1 MAGIGFA
8 LKRLSEQDNLASR
21 SMAAG
26 HAIIITSGPWI
37 LIMVGLALL
46 SHLGTPILGDAE
58 TAVFRV
64 LLIYCFAL
72 SLVITVPIALEAT
85 LRVSSLMFD
94 RNFTAVQGVYF
105 SALVVAALA
114 ALAFGAMVFFIA
126 LKLPLG
132 LGFAA
137 LFCVLQVALLW
148 LAMAFVAAI
157 RQYTAVTLAFA
168 LGLSC
173 SVVLGIGAAS
183 AGHGPSGMLLGFGA
197 GLCVA
202 FCILNGLILQTFPGL
217 VAPLSTLWSRMK
229 SARLYSLVFFVAGLA
244 SALAVWVDKLIIW
257 RSGEAEMIANGLL
270 HAPRYDTPMFIAYLS
285 IVPVMSV
292 LAVWLETTFFDSY
305 RRFRDIVHSGGTLRQ
320 IEAQRRRLARET
332 IDAIF
337 SAFLI
342 QLAISIALAIATP
355 LLVELLGLPYEALAV
370 LRIALAG
377 AAFHFL
383 FQACCGVI
391 LFVQQG
397 RAYFWLQ
404 AAFLVLNGGLTAFF
418 LVNPDYLGLGY
429 VLAAMAAGLLA
440 YATMLATLRA
450 LSRLTF
456 IDNNPSVAHS
466 H

>member
-1 MAGIGFA
+1 
-8 LKRLSEQDNLASR
+8 
-21 SMAAG
+21 
-26 HAIIITSGPWI
+26 
-37 LIMVGLALL
+37 
-46 SHLGTPILGDAE
+46 
-58 TAVFRV
+58 
-64 LLIYCFAL
+64 
-72 SLVITVPIALEAT
+72 
-85 LRVSSLMFD
+85 
-94 RNFTAVQGVYF
+94 
-105 SALVVAALA
+105 
-114 ALAFGAMVFFIA
+114 
-126 LKLPLG
+126 
-132 LGFAA
+132 
-137 LFCVLQVALLW
+137 
-148 LAMAFVAAI
+148 
-157 RQYTAVTLAFA
+157 
-168 LGLSC
+168 
-173 SVVLGIGAAS
+173 
-183 AGHGPSGMLLGFGA
+183 
-197 GLCVA
+197 
-202 FCILNGLILQTFPGL
+202 
-217 VAPLSTLWSRMK
+217 
-229 SARLYSLVFFVAGLA
+229 
-244 SALAVWVDKLIIW
+244 
-257 RSGEAEMIANGLL
+257 MIANGLL

-440 YATMLATLRA
+440 YATMLTTLRA